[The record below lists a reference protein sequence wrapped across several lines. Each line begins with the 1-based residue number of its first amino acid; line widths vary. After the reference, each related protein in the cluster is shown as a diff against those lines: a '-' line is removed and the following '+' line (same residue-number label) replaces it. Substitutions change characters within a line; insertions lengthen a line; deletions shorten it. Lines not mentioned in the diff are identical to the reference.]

1 MNNNLCMRF
10 QLLHRFAG
18 MSSRQRARTAEELL
32 TARQLPP
39 LPDIADAPPIGLADL
54 YRDGTQKGKYFVDN
68 ISNQTWFGVFQL
80 FGAFIRHPIDSCP
93 VFKIPFLFHS
103 TTDSS

>member
-1 MNNNLCMRF
+1 VFLALSTARTARLSQSVLQYSQNAEVQNCNLMNNNLCMRF

-54 YRDGTQKGKYFVDN
+54 YRDGTQKG
-68 ISNQTWFGVFQL
+68 
-80 FGAFIRHPIDSCP
+80 
-93 VFKIPFLFHS
+93 
-103 TTDSS
+103 